1 MTDKAV
7 RVVLQLDGKQYTAEL
22 KTAEQQHQAWSASV
36 TSAADRAG
44 AAMEG
49 MNARSSKALAG
60 SSTAGDAAAAAVN
73 RQATQFTQA
82 AGRMEV
88 SAKQTQMAVRML
100 PAQFT
105 DIVTSLSSGMPAWQ
119 VAIQQGGQI
128 KDSFGGAGAAARG
141 LATYVGGLVNPLT
154 VAAAAAGVLGFA
166 YYQGS
171 KEADGYRHAIVMSG
185 NAAGTTVGQLTGMAQ
200 AISAVT
206 GTQGAAAQALAQM
219 AGSGAIASENL
230 QHFTEVAMGLE
241 RYVGVP
247 VKAVVGDLEQLGKAP
262 LQASIKL
269 NEQYHYLT
277 EAVYTQIKALD
288 EQGRKEEAGAAAQRA
303 YMAAMEARKNEIV
316 ANLGTIERA
325 WYGVTGAAKKG
336 WDAILGVGRSTT
348 DEQNL
353 AQLRENLAR
362 QQERN
367 ARPGFKEGQA
377 TANLKEEIRLLEHK
391 IAMQGANAQAVAD
404 QARQTEALAEWDK
417 VVTSN
422 LSKQA
427 KEALEIKNIRE
438 KGLAA
443 GKDQAAIEKEIAA
456 YKAKN
461 ADKGGKELQSS
472 YRAFLTGLNEK
483 LAAQQQ
489 ELETNHELSASDKL
503 RITWTEA
510 LGGKLKGLTDAER
523 QAVESKLQALA
534 AGEHAQVQREGE
546 FKLAQQI
553 AAARQQE
560 VAGIEAWVKAQQEAD
575 RRTLEGLKERQQAL
589 RDEEEAARLSAAQN
603 ISLAE
608 AIERVAIKRL
618 EEAQAAKF
626 HQGSEGWEA
635 IQKEIDARKELAGL
649 IGGKEAREAAKKT
662 ADEASRELQ
671 RVTEQYENGLTNAAM
686 QGGKSLKEYITG
698 MLRATAFRILL
709 QPIMAPL
716 AGLLAGVTG
725 GGAGGGGSGALGMA
739 SNAYGLYNM
748 GSQALTLG
756 SQYLGGT
763 MSGANALG
771 TMWAN
776 GTGGGLDA
784 LLATN
789 GAYGT
794 AGGAAGGAGMSGLA
808 GAGAFAA
815 VAAVVLNALGAFRSE
830 RRVGSGIRGT
840 LGKGSITPWEEW
852 REGGTLFDGPSFET
866 HDPLAE
872 LERRRARLAEL
883 RASGQGGSQQALI
896 EQSVI
901 DNLEAQY
908 GDLAEASAA
917 QSKAIQNAYDTLR
930 KSVGDMA
937 DVLGLGSDAVRAFT
951 TELGGASGKGLNFDG
966 LNNEQIAAKIAEALA
981 TANNELAQ
989 QIIGTWVTTT
999 DKVVRVVSENTGT
1012 QGEDRNDVYSEVES
1026 DVTTTRYV
1034 ASEYAREGEKAIDTL
1049 TRLATSLSSVNAM
1062 FGDLGVTLLEASLS
1076 GGDAASALAD
1086 AFGGLERM
1094 AALSNSFYQTYFS
1107 EEERRAAL
1115 QEKMNA
1121 EFEKLG
1127 IAVPKSRDEFRKL
1140 VTDTLSQVEVQRAAR
1155 ASLSK
1160 NINAAI
1166 AGGKDSGFSLA
1177 DAGARG
1183 VLDGINPAL
1192 LGNAAADPALAGKL
1206 NGFLEGV
1213 ANLADKGLDPAAFEE
1228 GLSGLIAVNA
1238 EVLGIGQDAS
1248 ATAAALMSLSGTFA
1262 ELNDSAEEIA
1272 EKQRD
1277 ATDKAFAALQAAV
1290 QRERDVAQEALD
1302 AAEDRV
1308 SAGRT
1313 LVESLQAEVD
1323 DIRGT
1328 VASTAGL
1335 AAAMGIETVNQ
1346 ALAAVR
1352 AGVAPQ
1358 SLDIDLIGA
1367 AAVARGALDTGN
1379 FRSRTEFEIASLTWA
1394 NRLEELGDA
1403 AGKQLTT
1410 DEQLVIAA
1418 QDQIDGLDALL
1429 DQAKMALDVAR
1440 GTYTGIQDLNA
1451 TVKAF
1456 YDAVAAEGEDGA
1468 GAGGAVPGAG
1478 SGGFS
1483 IGGGSGGSAAQA
1495 QGPGQRDK
1503 NGNYIR
1509 EYYLGTYGSDW
1520 HAVSDT
1526 EQARLTDLASGLVS
1540 QYSGTGDVAGLF
1552 NAAREAGF
1560 TLSDLAT
1567 VGGYNYADIL
1577 ARAQAE
1583 GIPRFDGGGM
1593 HTGGARWVG
1602 ETAAELE
1609 ITGPSRILSNRQLGE
1624 MLRDDGGTAS
1634 VVAAVQALQTTVYDL
1649 VRPLIV
1655 NSNKVESLMRK
1666 FDALGLGARA

>member
-22 KTAEQQHQAWSASV
+22 KTAEQRHQAWSASV

-73 RQATQFTQA
+73 RQAAQFTQA

-128 KDSFGGAGAAARG
+128 KDSFGGAGAAAKG
-141 LATYVGGLVNPLT
+141 LASYVGGLVNPFT
-154 VAAAAAGVLGFA
+154 VATAAVGVLGLA

-185 NAAGTTVGQLTGMAQ
+185 NAAGTTLGQLTGMAQ
-200 AISAVT
+200 AISEVT

-241 RYVGVP
+241 KYVGVP

-288 EQGRKEEAGAAAQRA
+288 EQGRKEEAGAVAQRA
-303 YMAAMEARKNEIV
+303 YMAAMETRKNELV

-325 WYGVTGAAKKG
+325 WIGVTGAAKKG
-336 WDAILGVGRSTT
+336 WDAILGVGRATT

-353 AQLRENLAR
+353 AQLRENLTR

-367 ARPGFKEGQA
+367 ANLGIKDGQA

-427 KEALEIKNIRE
+427 KEAKEIENIRQ

-443 GKDQAAIEKEIAA
+443 GRDQAAIEKEIAA

-461 ADKGGKELQSS
+461 ADKGGSGKELQNS

-489 ELETNHELSASDKL
+489 ELETNQELSASDKL

-523 QAVESKLQALA
+523 QAVETKLQALA

-560 VAGIEAWVKAQQEAD
+560 VAGIDAWVKAQKEAD

-662 ADEASRELQ
+662 AEEASRELQ

-716 AGLLAGVTG
+716 AGLLAGVTS
-725 GGAGGGGSGALGMA
+725 GGAGGGGGSGALGMA

-748 GSQALTLG
+748 GSQAWTLG

-794 AGGAAGGAGMSGLA
+794 AGGGAGAGMSGLA
-808 GAGAFAA
+808 GAGVFAA

-883 RASGQGGSQQALI
+883 RAAGQGSSQQALI
-896 EQSVI
+896 EQSII

-908 GDLAEASAA
+908 GDLAETSAA
-917 QSKAIQNAYDTLR
+917 QSKAIQSAYDTLR

-937 DVLGLGSDAVRAFT
+937 DVLGLGSAAVRAFT
-951 TELGGASGKGLNFDG
+951 TELGGAGDKGLNFDG
-966 LNNEQIAAKIAEALA
+966 LSDEQIAAKIAEALA

-989 QIIGTWVTTT
+989 QVIGTWVTTT
-999 DKVVRVVSENTGT
+999 DKVVRVVSENTGS
-1012 QGEDRNDVYSEVES
+1012 QGEDRSDVYSEVES
-1026 DVTTTRYV
+1026 NVTTTRYV

-1062 FGDLGVTLLEASLS
+1062 FGELGVTLLEASLS

-1166 AGGKDSGFSLA
+1166 AGAQDSGFSLA
-1177 DAGARG
+1177 NAGARG

-1238 EVLGIGQDAS
+1238 EVLGIGKDAS
-1248 ATAAALMSLSGTFA
+1248 ATAAALMGLSDTFA

-1277 ATDKAFAALQAAV
+1277 ATDKAFAALQTAV
-1290 QRERDVAQEALD
+1290 QRERDLAQEALE
-1302 AAEDRV
+1302 AAEDRA

-1313 LVESLQAEVD
+1313 LVESLRAEVD

-1335 AAAMGIETVNQ
+1335 AAAQGVETVNQ

-1358 SLDIDLIGA
+1358 SLDVDLPA
-1367 AAVARGALDTGN
+1367 AAAAARSALDTGN
-1379 FRSRTEFEIASLTWA
+1379 FRSRTEFEVASLTWA

-1403 AGKQLTT
+1403 ADKQLTT

-1418 QDQIDGLDALL
+1418 QDQIDGLDKLL
-1429 DQAKMALDVAR
+1429 DQAKMALEVAR

-1456 YDAVAAEGEDGA
+1456 YDAVAAEMEADS
-1468 GAGGAVPGAG
+1468 G
-1478 SGGFS
+1478 SGSDSGAA
-1483 IGGGSGGSAAQA
+1483 GGGSSGPVFGPGGS
-1495 QGPGQRDK
+1495 
-1503 NGNYIR
+1503 GNAGSATKAKYNTPV
-1509 EYYLGTYGSDW
+1509 YLGTAGVGYQPITDPERIAHLDKLAPTFHKYDG
-1520 HAVSDT
+1520 T
-1526 EQARLTDLASGLVS
+1526 NDLAGLARDIKA
-1540 QYSGTGDVAGLF
+1540 QGGTAKDLAALYGFYEADV
-1552 NAAREAGF
+1552 NAALDNA
-1560 TLSDLAT
+1560 
-1567 VGGYNYADIL
+1567 
-1577 ARAQAE
+1577 

-1593 HTGGARWVG
+1593 HAGGARWVG

-1624 MLRDDGGTAS
+1624 LLRDDGGTAS

-1649 VRPLIV
+1649 VRPLIL
-1655 NSNKVESLMRK
+1655 NSTKTESLMRK